1 MLTRNGY
8 GKAVD
13 WWSLGALLFEM
24 LAGRPPF
31 QSKNEKELYKK
42 ILTEK
47 FASPSYLTATAHS
60 ILKGMLEKDMCVAKF
75 DGSECV
81 Y

>member
-1 MLTRNGY
+1 MLMRNGY
-8 GKAVD
+8 GRAVD

-31 QSKNEKELYKK
+31 EGKTQKELDRK

-47 FASPSYLTATAHS
+47 FASPSYLTAPAHS
-60 ILKGMLEKDMCVAKF
+60 ILKGMLEKDM
-75 DGSECV
+75 
-81 Y
+81 